1 MNEKPTGIRIIIKE
15 LLKDKL
21 ALASLILLAVIFGII
36 FIGSLFANQNEIMKI
51 S

>member
-1 MNEKPTGIRIIIKE
+1 MNEKPTGIRIIVKE

-36 FIGSLFANQNEIMKI
+36 LSARCLQIRMKL
-51 S
+51 

>member
-1 MNEKPTGIRIIIKE
+1 MNEKPTGIRIIVKE

-36 FIGSLFANQNEIMKI
+36 FNMQYYFVFIRHVYL
-51 S
+51 